1 MLEYSSCRITEHEEK
16 KGLICVSFG
25 FVLLLASFFVVLG
38 NLICK

>member
-25 FVLLLASFFVVLG
+25 FVLVLASFFCCFG
-38 NLICK
+38 EFNL